1 MSVLQYMSLFRQEQM
16 GALHASI
23 RKFFPT
29 VRVLVG
35 DDTYAWVTHAP
46 RWAKHPNTTLVALP
60 TDAGLAFGRN
70 LLVQMVETPFL
81 VVLEDDFVFTKVRT
95 NLTLFLFPCSTSSNT
110 V

>member
-1 MSVLQYMSLFRQEQM
+1 MSIFRQEQM

-35 DDTYAWVTHAP
+35 DDTFAWYGGSAP
-46 RWAKHPNTTLVALP
+46 PWSRHPNTTLVALP

-70 LLVQMVETPFL
+70 VLVQMVKTPFL

-95 NLTLFLFPCSTSSNT
+95 STSCMPTALAAICSIR
-110 V
+110 